1 MPKIACNLYDV
12 RVKDGCRGSPEADYR
27 AHSYRCPRRG
37 RALFGTAG
45 DEALAGRRHMGLA
58 WSTRERRGIRGRSD
72 RLVGRVV
79 ETVDLDATVVA
90 EDNAFKSRRKESY
103 P

>member
-1 MPKIACNLYDV
+1 
-12 RVKDGCRGSPEADYR
+12 
-27 AHSYRCPRRG
+27 
-37 RALFGTAG
+37 
-45 DEALAGRRHMGLA
+45 MGLA
-58 WSTRERRGIRGRSD
+58 WSTHERRGIRGRSD